1 MTQSSSSTRS
11 KGNSPAPNTVAYP
24 SNLIAWLI
32 PFAMPFALLA
42 SAAFGQTT
50 ASESN
55 DSSIATTKFA
65 TEEQRAEVNQLIK
78 DLGASKY
85 QVRKRATIRLKSMGR
100 LAFDAATAQLRH
112 ENPEVRIRCR
122 KVADHIQTQIRE
134 QRVQSFLVGPTTSPT
149 TDVPGWDHLSSIVG
163 DTTHSRRWMAH
174 MLRENWD
181 IVEQLSTRNS
191 PLSVVG
197 EVDRLNGRRNQ
208 GMAPT
213 AAEISTVMLFADELP
228 EEKLSNTFSMLNQFS
243 IKTNDINPWENDA
256 FRRLAGK
263 TVRECDSPKVSYQAF
278 SLALRR
284 KLPEGVAPAL
294 ATLKNES
301 VVGHIKQ
308 YALLT
313 VARFGTAEHIESL
326 APLYGDQTVCFTR
339 NRPIK
344 LVNRVQ
350 PPLGARLAKTTK
362 FEGQVRDAAIATAL
376 HLQSKDPANFGFA
389 SLLRSEQSVF
399 QGHSLGFS
407 NEENREAVISKVF
420 TSAGA
425 VPMWIR

>member
-1 MTQSSSSTRS
+1 MTF
-11 KGNSPAPNTVAYP
+11 
-24 SNLIAWLI
+24 LI
-32 PFAMPFALLA
+32 LA
-42 SAAFGQTT
+42 STASGQTNS
-50 ASESN
+50 SESTV
-55 DSSIATTKFA
+55 SSNVATTFA
-65 TEEQRAEVNQLIK
+65 TEEQRAEVDQLIK
-78 DLGASKY
+78 DLGDSKY
-85 QVRKRATIRLKSMGR
+85 LVRKRATIRLKSMGR
-100 LAFDAATAQLRH
+100 LALDAATAQLRH

-134 QRVQSFLVGPTTSPT
+134 QRVQSFLVGKATSATP
-149 TDVPGWDHLSSIVG
+149 DVPGWEQLSSIVG
-163 DTTHSRRWMAH
+163 NTTHSRRWMAH

-191 PLSVVG
+191 PLSVVV

-243 IKTNDINPWENDA
+243 SRTNDMNPWENDA

-263 TVRECDSPKVSYQAF
+263 TVRECDSPEVAYQAF

-284 KLPEGVAPAL
+284 KLPEGVTPAL
-294 ATLKNES
+294 VTLKNES
-301 VVGHIKQ
+301 VVGHIKL

-313 VARFGTAEHIESL
+313 VARFGTADHIDSL

-376 HLQSKDPANFGFA
+376 HLQSKDPASFGFA
-389 SLLRSEQSVF
+389 NLMRSEQSVF

-407 NEENREAVISKVF
+407 SEENREAVISKVF
-420 TSAGA
+420 ASAGA
-425 VPMWIR
+425 VPMWSR